1 MKNKFYVTACR
12 FHTKTENKLLITGW
26 FHQNTIGENQLLV
39 CLDKKKLRFSIE
51 ETEVGRSTM
60 KMKDGIL
67 ITKQYF
73 LWVDLPAVWRECR
86 CLEVKNFYQGIGN
99 TAYSVR
105 VPKLK
110 RFEKKMP
117 EHIDEG
123 TVGKDGFEISGW
135 YIDNGEMKV
144 RVYDMSGRQYPVEI
158 KRKDREDV
166 KQAYPENTEEEIV
179 GFGASYQGSAPEK
192 IRVRFEDSSRYVDE
206 TVTLLPSPAMKGYA
220 FAKKAGKKVLVYYQQ
235 FGVKATVLRA
245 FDKLTGR
252 ETLSYKA
259 WFKRQTPTKEAL
271 KAQREREFAYAPKI
285 SVVVPLYRT
294 PETYLTELIES
305 VKKQTYGNWEL
316 CLSDGS
322 GEDSPIAGLLARYEA
337 EEDRI
342 KVVSHK
348 EPLKISENTNAALE
362 IASGDFIAFAD
373 HDDLLAPNALYECVN
388 LLNNEPSTEMIYT
401 DEDKVD
407 MSGKEHFM
415 PHFKSDFNIDLLCSV
430 NYICHL
436 LVVKR
441 EVFEA
446 AGMLDPEF
454 DGAQDYDFILRC
466 VEKTSEIRH
475 IPKVLYHW
483 RAHKDSTAENLGSK
497 DYAFEAGKKAIQA
510 HYDRTGIPAE
520 ARKMQINDL
529 YFYRSKYRL
538 TESPLVSVII
548 PNKDHTADLDK
559 CIRSLEEKNAY
570 KNIEYIIV
578 ENNSEEKET
587 FAYYEELEKRCPRAK
602 VLYWEEK
609 RFNFPAINNFGAK
622 HASGEY
628 LLFLNNDTEIMNED
642 SIEELL
648 GYCMRRDV
656 GAVGARLY
664 YEDGTIQHA
673 GVIVGLGGVAGHAF
687 PAYPHDAVGYFGRIV
702 MAQDYSAVTAACIMV
717 KKSVF
722 EETGGFDE
730 GFAVAFNDIDLC
742 LKIREKGWL
751 IVYNPY
757 AELSHYES
765 KSRGYE
771 DTEEKVKRFNSE
783 IDLFLKKWK
792 GFLEQ
797 GDPYYNPNLTLSRGD
812 FSLDV
817 DVNKMI

>member
-497 DYAFEAGKKAIQA
+497 DYAFEAGRKAIQA